1 MKRLSRNKK
10 QSIGFYFITAAIL
23 VFLIALFFVEHTKDG
38 SYTPI
43 SQWHPWV
50 LFTIVILIVIAL
62 NLIFT
67 ISGILFDNKEYE
79 PNEEITKIVKKIR
92 YRGLLFNNIAIILFI
107 LSILVIF
114 ISFYLINK
122 SISAKD
128 IYQSLST
135 NIGASIVLIFLVQLL
150 FKVFKYLLR
159 VAAFYNARADA
170 IEFYAKD
177 QKISLDKLMD
187 LFTPEKYDISELE
200 KVSLFDGIVDAINSK
215 LGK

>member
-1 MKRLSRNKK
+1 MKKLSRNKK
-10 QSIGFYFITAAIL
+10 QTIGFSFISAAIL
-23 VFLIALFFVEHTKDG
+23 LFLIALFFVEYKGG
-38 SYTPI
+38 SPKPVF
-43 SQWHPWV
+43 QCHPWI
-50 LFTIVILIVIAL
+50 LFTIVILIVIAF

-92 YRGLLFNNIAIILFI
+92 YRGVLFNNIAIILFI

-122 SISAKD
+122 SIGAKD

-135 NIGASIVLIFLVQLL
+135 NIGASIILIFLVQLL

-187 LFTPEKYDISELE
+187 LFTPEKYEISELE
-200 KVSLFDGIVDAINSK
+200 KVSLFDGIVDAIKSK